1 MSDSTRSN
9 PNTLEP
15 LRRRN
20 LTLEFLL
27 NRRSIS
33 ALVEPGPT
41 QEQLTILLRAATT
54 VPDHGCLR
62 PYRFVVVPRDGQDA
76 FGTALVAAAEEH
88 RPDLPPEAREK
99 IRKKAFAAPTRIV
112 LIASPRD
119 DGKIPEWEQITSASC
134 TGYAI
139 VLAALAQGLGAA
151 WRSSPVV
158 EGRALSVLFA
168 MRSRERVLGWVNVG
182 SPARAL
188 TAEERRPP
196 DLTAFVSVLGANGV
210 RQFAPAPVGL
220 GPG

>member
-1 MSDSTRSN
+1 MPETMQSN
-9 PNTLEP
+9 ATTLQ
-15 LRRRN
+15 
-20 LTLEFLL
+20 FLL

-41 QEQLTILLRAATT
+41 QEQLSVLLRAATT

-62 PYRFVVVPRDGQDA
+62 PYRFVVVPPNGREA
-76 FGTALVAAAEEH
+76 FGAALVAAAEEQ

-119 DGKIPEWEQITSASC
+119 DEKVPEWEQIASASC

-151 WRSSPVV
+151 WRSSPIVD
-158 EGRALSVLFA
+158 GTALRELLA
-168 MRSRERVLGWVNVG
+168 MQPRERVLGWINVG
-182 SPARAL
+182 SPAVVP
-188 TAEERRPP
+188 TTQERRPP
-196 DLTAFVSVLGANGV
+196 DLSTCVTVLDADGK
-210 RQFAPAPVGL
+210 RQFLAATVK
-220 GPG
+220 